1 MIEDTSGNKYE
12 YRVEEIVPD
21 GYTVMY
27 DGTTIINELI
37 PDEPEDP
44 DEPTP
49 KEVIFSKQNL
59 FGQQLSGATI

>member
-1 MIEDTSGNKYE
+1 
-12 YRVEEIVPD
+12 
-21 GYTVMY
+21 MY